1 MRRDQV
7 LTHIKDK
14 NLTCKLYWSENLTF
28 SKFLELVRQY
38 QDWDAMILVQ
48 PEEQINRV
56 ALTEKQTTSEKKF
69 QSTCWN
75 CNRIGHLAKDW
86 RFSPDHA
93 CESCG
98 RLGYFA
104 ISL

>member
-28 SKFLELVRQY
+28 SKFLEVERQY

-56 ALTEKQTTSEKKF
+56 AFTEKQTYF
-69 QSTCWN
+69 
-75 CNRIGHLAKDW
+75 CNEIPRHML
-86 RFSPDHA
+86 
-93 CESCG
+93 E
-98 RLGYFA
+98 L
-104 ISL
+104 